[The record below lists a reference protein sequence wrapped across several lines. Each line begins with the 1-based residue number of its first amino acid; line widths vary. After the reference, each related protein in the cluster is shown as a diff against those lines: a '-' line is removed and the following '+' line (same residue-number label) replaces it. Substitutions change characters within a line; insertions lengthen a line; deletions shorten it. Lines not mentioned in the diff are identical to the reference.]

1 MPGGVLPDK
10 AEGTLMNYR
19 MVWQVLGRVLCIEAA
34 LMILPMVTALCYGET
49 PLPFLISA
57 AATGLVGLILW
68 RVRARNAA
76 ITAREGFLIV
86 GLSWVFMALFGALPF
101 VIGGEIPNY
110 LDALFEMVS
119 GLTTTGASILTDIE
133 ALSHGAQFWRLFA
146 HWIGGMGILVFIMAI
161 LPMAGNRSMH
171 IMRAEVPGPTVGKLV
186 PRIRK
191 TARIL
196 YLLYIVMTVVE
207 TLLLLCG
214 GMSFFDALVHS
225 FATAGT
231 GGFSTR
237 ALSIGYYDSTYIDV
251 VTGTFM
257 ILFGVN
263 FSLYFLVIIG
273 DVREALRSEELR
285 WFGIIVAAS
294 VCIIA
299 VDIFA
304 SFQSVGLS
312 LRHAL
317 FQVSS
322 IISTTGFA
330 TVDFA
335 QWPVLSH
342 EVLLL
347 LMLIG
352 SCAGSTGGGI
362 KISRV
367 VICVKSFAAELHH
380 MLHPHAV
387 TVVRLD
393 RKAIDKE
400 TLIGTRNYLIGYV
413 LIIILVSLLLAVFD
427 DAFDF
432 LTHFSATM
440 ACFNNIGP
448 GLSVVGPMSNYAAYS
463 PASKLLLSLA
473 MLAGRLEVFPIVLL
487 FSPRTWRRSAG

>member
-1 MPGGVLPDK
+1 MIVYL
-10 AEGTLMNYR
+10 
-19 MVWQVLGRVLCIEAA
+19 LGRILTVEAVLMAPSAVLAA
-34 LMILPMVTALCYGET
+34 IYGEDDLKAFLIT
-49 PLPFLISA
+49 MLLLAVIGVALSFRRPKNSAIFAREGLVTVAAAWILISA
-57 AATGLVGLILW
+57 
-68 RVRARNAA
+68 
-76 ITAREGFLIV
+76 
-86 GLSWVFMALFGALPF
+86 FGALPM
-101 VIGGEIPNY
+101 VISGAIPSY
-110 LDALFEMVS
+110 IDALFEMIS
-119 GLTTTGASILTDIE
+119 GFTTTGASIVPLVE
-133 ALSHGAQFWRLFA
+133 ELPHGVLFWRSFS
-146 HWIGGMGILVFIMAI
+146 HWVGGMGVLVFVMAV
-161 LPMAGNRSMH
+161 LPMSDNRSMVL
-171 IMRAEVPGPTVGKLV
+171 MRAEVPGPVAGKLV
-186 PRIRK
+186 PRMRS
-191 TARIL
+191 TAK
-196 YLLYIVMTVVE
+196 LLYGVYSFMTIVLIA
-207 TLLLLCG
+207 LLLLG
-214 GMSFFDALVHS
+214 GMPAFDAVCTA
-225 FATAGT
+225 FGTAGT
-231 GGFSTR
+231 GGFAVR
-237 ALSIGYYDSTYIDV
+237 NAGIAFYDSAYIDV
-251 VTGTFM
+251 VLSIFM
-257 ILFGVN
+257 LLFGVN
-263 FSLYFLVIIG
+263 FNLYYLILIG
-273 DVREALRSEELR
+273 RVREALRSEELR

-294 VCIIA
+294 VLIIA
-299 VDIFA
+299 ADIFA
-304 SFQSVGLS
+304 GFQNVGLS

-367 VICVKSFAAELHH
+367 VICVKSFAAEMHH

-413 LIIILVSLLLAVFD
+413 LIVILVLLLLAVFD
-427 DAFDF
+427 DMFDF

-448 GLSVVGPMSNYAAYS
+448 GLSAVGPMSNYAAYS

-473 MLAGRLEVFPIVLL
+473 MLAGRLEVFPIILL

>member
-1 MPGGVLPDK
+1 MAPSAVL
-10 AEGTLMNYR
+10 
-19 MVWQVLGRVLCIEAA
+19 AA
-34 LMILPMVTALCYGET
+34 IYGEDDLKAFLIT
-49 PLPFLISA
+49 MLLLAVIGVALSFRRPKNSAIFAREGLVTVAAAWILISA
-57 AATGLVGLILW
+57 
-68 RVRARNAA
+68 
-76 ITAREGFLIV
+76 
-86 GLSWVFMALFGALPF
+86 FGALPM
-101 VIGGEIPNY
+101 VISGAIPSY
-110 LDALFEMVS
+110 IDALFEMIS
-119 GLTTTGASILTDIE
+119 GFTTTGASIVPLVE
-133 ALSHGAQFWRLFA
+133 ELPHGVLFWRSFS
-146 HWIGGMGILVFIMAI
+146 HWVGGMGVLVFVMAV
-161 LPMAGNRSMH
+161 LPMSDNRSMVL
-171 IMRAEVPGPTVGKLV
+171 MRAEVPGPVAGKLV
-186 PRIRK
+186 PRMRS
-191 TARIL
+191 TAK
-196 YLLYIVMTVVE
+196 LLYGVYSFMTIVLIA
-207 TLLLLCG
+207 LLLLG
-214 GMSFFDALVHS
+214 GMPAFDAVCTA
-225 FATAGT
+225 FGTAGT
-231 GGFSTR
+231 GGFAVR
-237 ALSIGYYDSTYIDV
+237 NAGIAFYDSAYIDV
-251 VTGTFM
+251 VLSIFM
-257 ILFGVN
+257 LLFGVN
-263 FSLYFLVIIG
+263 FNLYYLILIG
-273 DVREALRSEELR
+273 RVREALRSEELR

-294 VCIIA
+294 VLIIA
-299 VDIFA
+299 ADIFA
-304 SFQSVGLS
+304 GFQNVGLS

-367 VICVKSFAAELHH
+367 VICVKSFAAEMHH

-413 LIIILVSLLLAVFD
+413 LIVILVLLLLAVFD
-427 DAFDF
+427 DMFDF

-448 GLSVVGPMSNYAAYS
+448 GLSAVGPMSNYAAYS

-473 MLAGRLEVFPIVLL
+473 MLAGRLEVFPIILL

>member
-1 MPGGVLPDK
+1 MIVYL
-10 AEGTLMNYR
+10 
-19 MVWQVLGRVLCIEAA
+19 LGRILTVEAVLMAPSAVLAA
-34 LMILPMVTALCYGET
+34 IYGEGDLKAFLIT
-49 PLPFLISA
+49 MLLLAAIGVALSFRRPKNSAIFAREGLVTVAAAWILISA
-57 AATGLVGLILW
+57 
-68 RVRARNAA
+68 
-76 ITAREGFLIV
+76 
-86 GLSWVFMALFGALPF
+86 FGALPM
-101 VIGGEIPNY
+101 VISGAIPSY
-110 LDALFEMVS
+110 IDALFEMIS
-119 GLTTTGASILTDIE
+119 GFTTTGASIVPLVE
-133 ALSHGAQFWRLFA
+133 ELPHGVLFWRSFS
-146 HWIGGMGILVFIMAI
+146 HWVGGMGVLVFVMAV
-161 LPMAGNRSMH
+161 LPMSDNRSMVL
-171 IMRAEVPGPTVGKLV
+171 MRAEVPGPVAGKLV
-186 PRIRK
+186 PRMRS
-191 TARIL
+191 TAK
-196 YLLYIVMTVVE
+196 LLYGVYSFMTIVLFV
-207 TLLLLCG
+207 LLLLG
-214 GMSFFDALVHS
+214 GMPAFDAVCTA
-225 FATAGT
+225 FGTAGT
-231 GGFSTR
+231 GGFAVR
-237 ALSIGYYDSTYIDV
+237 NAGIAFYDSAYIDV
-251 VTGTFM
+251 VLSIFM
-257 ILFGVN
+257 LLFGVN
-263 FSLYFLVIIG
+263 FNLYYLILIG
-273 DVREALRSEELR
+273 RVREALRSEELR

-294 VCIIA
+294 VLIIA
-299 VDIFA
+299 ADIFA
-304 SFQSVGLS
+304 SFQNVGLS

-367 VICVKSFAAELHH
+367 VICVKSFAAEMHH

-413 LIIILVSLLLAVFD
+413 LIVILVLLLLAVFD
-427 DAFDF
+427 DMFDF

-448 GLSVVGPMSNYAAYS
+448 GLSAVGPMSNYAAYS

-473 MLAGRLEVFPIVLL
+473 MLAGRLEVFPIILL

>member
-1 MPGGVLPDK
+1 MIVYL
-10 AEGTLMNYR
+10 
-19 MVWQVLGRVLCIEAA
+19 LGRILTVEAVLMAPSAVLAA
-34 LMILPMVTALCYGET
+34 IYGEDDLKAFLIT
-49 PLPFLISA
+49 MLLLAVIGVALSFRRPKNSAIFAREGLVTVAAAWILISA
-57 AATGLVGLILW
+57 
-68 RVRARNAA
+68 
-76 ITAREGFLIV
+76 
-86 GLSWVFMALFGALPF
+86 FGALPM
-101 VIGGEIPNY
+101 VISGAIPSY
-110 LDALFEMVS
+110 IDALFEMIS
-119 GLTTTGASILTDIE
+119 GFTTTGASIVPLVE
-133 ALSHGAQFWRLFA
+133 ELPHGVLFWRSFS
-146 HWIGGMGILVFIMAI
+146 HWVGGMGVLVFVMAV
-161 LPMAGNRSMH
+161 LPMSDNRSMVL
-171 IMRAEVPGPTVGKLV
+171 MRAEVPGPVAGKLV
-186 PRIRK
+186 PRMRS
-191 TARIL
+191 TAK
-196 YLLYIVMTVVE
+196 LLYGVYSFMTIVLIA
-207 TLLLLCG
+207 LLLLG
-214 GMSFFDALVHS
+214 GMPAFDAVCTA
-225 FATAGT
+225 FGTAGT
-231 GGFSTR
+231 GGFAVRNAGIAFYDS
-237 ALSIGYYDSTYIDV
+237 AYIDIVLSI
-251 VTGTFM
+251 FM
-257 ILFGVN
+257 LLFGVN
-263 FSLYFLVIIG
+263 FNLYYLILIG
-273 DVREALRSEELR
+273 RVREALRSEELR

-294 VCIIA
+294 VLIIA
-299 VDIFA
+299 ADIFA
-304 SFQSVGLS
+304 GFQNVGLS

-367 VICVKSFAAELHH
+367 VICVKSFAAEMHH

-413 LIIILVSLLLAVFD
+413 LIVILVLLLLAVFD
-427 DAFDF
+427 DMFDF

-448 GLSVVGPMSNYAAYS
+448 GLSAVGPMSNYAAYS

-473 MLAGRLEVFPIVLL
+473 MLAGRLEVFPIILL
-487 FSPRTWRRSAG
+487 FSPRTWHRSAG